1 MNTKPKKKTHYVN
14 NKDLYAAMVVFKNDV
29 NAAIEAGTTLPRIPN
44 YIGECIMKISTHLA
58 YRPNFANYT
67 FREEMI
73 SDGIENCLLYIKN
86 FDPAKSQNPFAYFTQ
101 IIYFAFIRRIQK
113 EKKHLYTKY
122 AAIEYANIMGETSD
136 NQAGDTVHNTD
147 IKYGEWSKEQME
159 KFMLDFE
166 TSKNIK
172 RGKKE
177 KVDPTEIVGTVVE
190 AIITDEIDSK

>member
-1 MNTKPKKKTHYVN
+1 MNKVIKPKSKKHYVN
-14 NKDLYAAMVVFKNDV
+14 NKDLYAAMVEFKNLV
-29 NAAIEAGTTLPRIPN
+29 NEAKATGKQNPRIPH
-44 YIGECIMKISTHLA
+44 YVGESIMKIATHLA

-73 SDGIENCLLYIKN
+73 SDGIENCLLYINN

-136 NQAGDTVHNTD
+136 SQDGDRSNNYDTD

-159 KFMLDFE
+159 KFMGDFE
-166 TSKNIK
+166 TSKGIK
-172 RGKKE
+172 RGAKKA
-177 KVDPTEIVGTVVE
+177 IVKEEEVVKDAE
-190 AIITDEIDSK
+190 

>member
-1 MNTKPKKKTHYVN
+1 MNKVIKPKSKKHYVN
-14 NKDLYAAMVVFKNDV
+14 NKDLYAAMVEFKNLV
-29 NAAIEAGTTLPRIPN
+29 NEAKETGKQNPRIPH
-44 YIGECIMKISTHLA
+44 YVGESIMKIATHLA

-73 SDGIENCLLYIKN
+73 SDGIENCLLYINN

-136 NQAGDTVHNTD
+136 SQEGDRSNNYDTD

-159 KFMLDFE
+159 KFMGDFE
-166 TSKNIK
+166 TSKGIK

-177 KVDPTEIVGTVVE
+177 VVKE
-190 AIITDEIDSK
+190 EEVVKDAE

>member
-1 MNTKPKKKTHYVN
+1 MSISKAKPKKHYVN
-14 NKDLYAAMVVFKNDV
+14 NKELYAAMVVFKDEV
-29 NAAIEAGTTLPRIPN
+29 NAAIAEGKQLPRIPN
-44 YIGECIMKISTHLA
+44 YVGECIMKIATHLA

-86 FDPAKSQNPFAYFTQ
+86 FDPSKSQNPFAYFTQ

-136 NQAGDTVHNTD
+136 SQTGDRSNYDTD
-147 IKYGEWSKEQME
+147 IKYGEWSQEQME

-166 TSKNIK
+166 TTKNIK
-172 RGKKE
+172 RGKKIVE
-177 KVDPTEIVGTVVE
+177 VEEPKVV
-190 AIITDEIDSK
+190 